1 MSEIVNAS
9 ESRSAVDMYSS
20 IQGADLETRKTI
32 FNAVNSAEPI
42 ADHLGTVLNIRDI
55 IIQNVELENEQ
66 TGKIENA
73 PRVILIDDSGAAFAG
88 TSQGMLSAITT
99 LFQIIGEP
107 HTWGESIPMAVVEK
121 KAKRGKMFSIELR

>member
-42 ADHLGTVLNIRDI
+42 ADHLGTVR
-55 IIQNVELENEQ
+55 
-66 TGKIENA
+66 K
-73 PRVILIDDSGAAFAG
+73 SGR
-88 TSQGMLSAITT
+88 SLSA
-99 LFQIIGEP
+99 GEKFIYDNRCL
-107 HTWGESIPMAVVEK
+107 G
-121 KAKRGKMFSIELR
+121 

>member
-20 IQGADLETRKTI
+20 IQGADLETLKTI

-42 ADHLGTVLNIRDI
+42 ADHLGTVLNVRDI

-66 TGKIENA
+66 TGKI
-73 PRVILIDDSGAAFAG
+73 
-88 TSQGMLSAITT
+88 
-99 LFQIIGEP
+99 
-107 HTWGESIPMAVVEK
+107 
-121 KAKRGKMFSIELR
+121 

>member
-1 MSEIVNAS
+1 MSEIATVS

-20 IQGADLETRKTI
+20 IQGVDLETRKTV

-42 ADHLGTVLNIRDI
+42 ADHLGTVLNVQDI

-73 PRVILIDDSGAAFAG
+73 PRVILIDDSGNAYAG

-107 HTWGESIPMAVVEK
+107 HTWGETIAMAVVEK

>member
-9 ESRSAVDMYSS
+9 ESRAAVDMYSS

-32 FNAVNSAEPI
+32 FNAVNSADPI
-42 ADHLGTVLNIRDI
+42 ADHLGTVLNVRDI

-73 PRVILIDDSGAAFAG
+73 PRVILIDDSGNAYA
-88 TSQGMLSAITT
+88 
-99 LFQIIGEP
+99 
-107 HTWGESIPMAVVEK
+107 
-121 KAKRGKMFSIELR
+121 

>member
-1 MSEIVNAS
+1 MSEISTVS
-9 ESRSAVDMYSS
+9 ESRAAVDMYSS

-42 ADHLGTVLNIRDI
+42 ADHLGTVLNVRDI

-73 PRVILIDDSGAAFAG
+73 PRVILIDDSGAAYAG

-99 LFQIIGEP
+99 LFLIIGEP
-107 HTWGESIPMAVVEK
+107 HNWGETIPMAVVEK

>member
-32 FNAVNSAEPI
+32 FNAVNSA
-42 ADHLGTVLNIRDI
+42 DHLGTVLNVRDI

-73 PRVILIDDSGAAFAG
+73 PRVILIDDSGAAYAG

-107 HTWGESIPMAVVEK
+107 HTWGETIPMAVVEK

>member
-1 MSEIVNAS
+1 MSEISTVS
-9 ESRSAVDMYSS
+9 ESRAAVDMYSS

-32 FNAVNSAEPI
+32 FNAVNSADPI

-73 PRVILIDDSGAAFAG
+73 PRVILIDDSGNAYAG

-99 LFQIIGEP
+99 LFQLIGEP
-107 HTWGESIPMAVVEK
+107 HTWGEPIPMAVVEK